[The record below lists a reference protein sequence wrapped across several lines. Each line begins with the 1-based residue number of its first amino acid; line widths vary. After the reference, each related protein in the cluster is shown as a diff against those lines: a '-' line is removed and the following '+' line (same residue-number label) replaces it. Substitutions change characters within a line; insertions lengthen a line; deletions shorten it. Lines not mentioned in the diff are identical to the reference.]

1 MLLTPRL
8 LWAVCLFVNVLGCFV
23 SLSFSSKTSSFL
35 SICFCTFIEV
45 CDAAYCYSASH
56 RLVCVFVHFPLCV
69 RPISTDDTRIIWSV
83 CLFVCVLGWFA
94 CLSFSSKN
102 QLISIRLFLYMY
114 RVCDAAYC
122 YSVPHTVVCLS
133 DFRHTYQ
140 YRSRRL
146 LLHILHMLGEA
157 SYFPYV

>member
-1 MLLTPRL
+1 MCLVALS
-8 LWAVCLFVNVLGCFV
+8 VCLFHQKPARFYSYV
-23 SLSFSSKTSSFL
+23 SVHLSR
-35 SICFCTFIEV
+35 
-45 CDAAYCYSASH
+45 SAM
-56 RLVCVFVHFPLCV
+56 
-69 RPISTDDTRIIWSV
+69 RPIATVPHIDWSVYLCIFRYVYGLFLLMTHVLWSV